1 MAPPGLGFGVGLVAV
16 SFQHSLFVCVVFS
29 SLLALWF
36 LELYRSF
43 TMYK

>member
-1 MAPPGLGFGVGLVAV
+1 MALPGLGFGVGLVAA
-16 SFQHSLFVCVVFS
+16 SFHSLFFL